1 MQLKLTRDLE
11 NLSPNMRNLTPQA
24 ADGRLGKGISNMT
37 TVLLVTVSP
46 METVCSHKENEL
58 NIMENKV
65 IDNAKREITLKEQQ
79 LLNQKATK
87 EAEQEKSKV
96 VVGENQQKW
105 SNLFRGNKMAARGMD
120 LVFIPPTIQDGV
132 KK

>member
-11 NLSPNMRNLTPQA
+11 NLSPNMRDLTPQT
-24 ADGRLGKGISNMT
+24 ADGELGKGILNMNIVPLIT
-37 TVLLVTVSP
+37 ASP
-46 METVCSHKENEL
+46 MATVCSHKEKEL

-65 IDNAKREITLKEQQ
+65 VDSANREATLKEQQ
-79 LLNQKATK
+79 LVNQKATK
-87 EAEQEKSKV
+87 EADQEKSKA

-105 SNLFRGNKMAARGMD
+105 SNLFTGNNMAARGMD